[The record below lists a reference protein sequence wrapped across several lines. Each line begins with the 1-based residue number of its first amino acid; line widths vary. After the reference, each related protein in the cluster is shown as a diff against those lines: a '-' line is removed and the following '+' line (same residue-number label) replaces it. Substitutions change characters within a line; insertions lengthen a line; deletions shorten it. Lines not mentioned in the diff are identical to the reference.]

1 MITNKLRI
9 TELDFD
15 GIKENLKKFLSSN
28 DSSLKIDGSF
38 DFEGSTFSTLLDVL
52 AYNTHYMGYYTNM
65 LANEMFLD
73 SATKRESIVSIA
85 KHLGYTPRSA
95 SSATITFD
103 VTNLSPTEDCTILPT
118 DVFEGKTE
126 NDAVFKFYPIDEYN
140 VKKGQTESIICRE
153 GKLVTREYIANS
165 NNLDQKY
172 ILDKN
177 MDKVSLVVKV
187 KGDSSANDNTF
198 IPFTEFEDITNLLQ
212 TGATVA
218 TVYYLNEV
226 ESGQFEVVFGDGV
239 ETGLKIPDGSVI
251 QLKYLISSLEDSNGI
266 NNIAEA
272 TESGNF
278 TELVVTSNASGGA
291 EPQSIESIR
300 YMAPKSFQSQ
310 NRAVTSDDYATLVEE
325 KFPLLKSVI
334 TWGGEDNDPVAFGKV
349 FISIWKQNNEFLTDA
364 DKLWV
369 RTEMLKRNK
378 VIGIVPEVVD
388 PDFTYLKVAVD
399 VLYDSTLAVT
409 PAGTIMNKVSDA
421 ILAYG
426 VTELDSFGKDFR
438 FSPLSSSVDDTDS
451 AVVSNFMTLSLYKT
465 VTPSIV
471 SGQSDA
477 WELKFNT
484 ELDSVSSDYFST
496 SDFSTVKFVETDGV
510 LNLVNINGETVQAEV
525 GLVSSNGKVDVN
537 PIDITTSA
545 SITFSSTID
554 QKDVELLKGQV
565 MVINESD
572 IDVVMRRA

>member
-15 GIKENLKKFLSSN
+15 GIKDNLKKFLSSN
-28 DSSLKIDGSF
+28 DSSLKIDGGF
-38 DFEGSTFSTLLDVL
+38 DFEGSTLSTLLDVL

-95 SSATITFD
+95 SSAMITFD
-103 VTNLSPTEDCTILPT
+103 VTNASTTVDYDILPT

-126 NDAVFKFYPIDEYN
+126 VDKVFKFYPIDEYK
-140 VKKGQTESIICRE
+140 VERGQTKSITCRE
-153 GKLVTREYIANS
+153 GKFVTREYITDS
-165 NNLDQKY
+165 NNLDQKF

-177 MDKVSLVVKV
+177 MDKVSLEVKV
-187 KGDSSANDNTF
+187 KGNSSANDNTYVS
-198 IPFTEFEDITNLLQ
+198 FTEFEDITNLLQ
-212 TGATVA
+212 TGATLA
-218 TVYYLNEV
+218 KVYYLNEI
-226 ESGQFEVVFGDGV
+226 ESGQFEIVFGDGI
-239 ETGLKIPDGSVI
+239 ETGLKIPDGSIV
-251 QLKYLISSLEDSNGI
+251 QLKYLISSLEEPNGI
-266 NNIAEA
+266 NNINEA
-272 TESGNF
+272 SVSGNF
-278 TELVVTSNASGGA
+278 SELVVTSKASGGA

-310 NRAVTSDDYATLVEE
+310 NRAVTADDYATIVQE

-349 FISIWKQNNEFLTDA
+349 FISIWRQNNEFLTDA

-369 RTEMLKRNK
+369 KTEMLKRNK

-388 PDFTYLKVAVD
+388 PDFTYLKVATD

-409 PAGTIMNKVSDA
+409 PAGTIMNNVSDT
-421 ILAYG
+421 ILSYG
-426 VTELDSFGKDFR
+426 ATELDSFGKDFR
-438 FSPLSSSVDDTDS
+438 FSPLSASIDNTDP
-451 AVVSNFMTLSLYKT
+451 AIVSNFLTLSLYKT
-465 VTPSIV
+465 VTPAVVVDQEDS
-471 SGQSDA
+471 

-484 ELDSVSSDYFST
+484 ALDLVSSSYFST
-496 SDFSTVKFVETDGV
+496 SEYSNVKFVETSGI
-510 LNLVNINGETVQAEV
+510 LNLVDLDGDVVQAEV
-525 GLVSSNGKVDVN
+525 GLVSSNGKVDIN
-537 PIDITTSA
+537 PINITTSEP
-545 SITFSSTID
+545 ITFISTID

-565 MVINESD
+565 MIINDSD

>member
-103 VTNLSPTEDCTILPT
+103 VTNSSSTEDRTILST

-126 NDAVFKFYPIDEYN
+126 VDKVFRFYPIDEYN

-153 GKLVTREYIANS
+153 GKLVTREYIADS

-177 MDKVSLVVKV
+177 MDKVSLAVKV
-187 KGDSSANDNTF
+187 KGNSSANDDTY

-212 TGATVA
+212 TGATLA
-218 TVYYLNEV
+218 KVYYLNEI

-239 ETGLKIPDGSVI
+239 ETGLKIPDGSII
-251 QLKYLISSLEDSNGI
+251 QLNYLISSLEEPNGI
-266 NNIAEA
+266 NTISEA

-278 TELVVTSNASGGA
+278 SELVVTSKASGGA

-310 NRAVTSDDYATLVEE
+310 NRAVTSDDYATLVQE

-388 PDFTYLKVAVD
+388 PDFIYMKVASN

-409 PAGTIMNKVSDA
+409 PAGTIMNKVSDT

-426 VTELDSFGKDFR
+426 VTELDSFGKAFR
-438 FSPLSSSVDDTDS
+438 FSPLSASIDDADS
-451 AVVSNFMTLSLYKT
+451 AIVSNFLTLSLYKT
-465 VTPSIV
+465 VTPATVVDQEDS
-471 SGQSDA
+471 

-484 ELDSVSSDYFST
+484 ALDSVSSDYFST
-496 SDFSTVKFVETDGV
+496 SEYSNVKFVETDGI
-510 LNLVNINGETVQAEV
+510 LNLVDLDGDIVQAEV
-525 GLVSSNGKVDVN
+525 GLVSSNGKVDIN
-537 PIDITTSA
+537 PINITTSD
-545 SITFSSTID
+545 SITFISTID

-565 MVINESD
+565 MVINDSD
-572 IDVVMRRA
+572 IDVVMTRA